1 VSSYLQYII
10 GKHLLPPRTGGEQH
24 KDNNDNNNII
34 NYVEFN
40 TDSILDL
47 SEKNYEHLVELELLT
62 NNAIDTIPSTTSSLQ
77 QNSTSYEHLRIIIV
91 YYR

>member
-1 VSSYLQYII
+1 MQQCS
-10 GKHLLPPRTGGEQH
+10 EQH

-34 NYVEFN
+34 NYLEFN

-47 SEKNYEHLVELELLT
+47 SEKNYEHLVELLT

-77 QNSTSYEHLRIIIV
+77 QNSIMSICG
-91 YYR
+91 

>member
-10 GKHLLPPRTGGEQH
+10 GKHLLPPRTDSEQH

-34 NYVEFN
+34 NYLEFN

-47 SEKNYEHLVELELLT
+47 SEKNYEHLVELLT

-77 QNSTSYEHLRIIIV
+77 QNSIMSICG
-91 YYR
+91 